1 MITRSAPST
10 IVNLCFRRKVP
21 MVAGLWV
28 MEEMTMAVG
37 KGYKIFNH
45 PRSGRIGKTRPLG
58 AEFFK
63 SLLLVGIQTGLDFEI
78 G

>member
-1 MITRSAPST
+1 
-10 IVNLCFRRKVP
+10 

-28 MEEMTMAVG
+28 MEEMTVAVG

-45 PRSGRIGKTRPLG
+45 PRSGRIWKARPFG
-58 AEFFK
+58 AELFK
-63 SLLLVGIQTGLDFEI
+63 FRLLVGIQKGLNFEI